1 MFRKWRNK
9 LIGLEYFRPPLLVP
23 AMQTHLLQ
31 CKFGDSLAKRIR
43 LNKLEVCMLVM
54 EELQKTYTV
63 ASVYRGIFTK
73 AIQQIFS
80 DYPDRAMRTSCSP
93 TSITIP
99 RNEDPARNL
108 LDKPDSSGAGGQLG
122 ESDFGVLDGDD
133 LMAALMDNASVFDF
147 WQSCNQV

>member
-1 MFRKWRNK
+1 
-9 LIGLEYFRPPLLVP
+9 
-23 AMQTHLLQ
+23 MQTHLLQ
-31 CKFGDSLAKRIR
+31 CKFGDPLAKRIR

-73 AIQQIFS
+73 AIQQIFP
-80 DYPDRAMRTSCSP
+80 DYPDSTMHSRCSP
-93 TSITIP
+93 ASIPVT
-99 RNEDPARNL
+99 RNEDPARVL
-108 LDKPDSSGAGGQLG
+108 FDRPESSSANGQLG

-147 WQSCNQV
+147 WQACNQV